1 LQLEAESIVS
11 ACANDLSSGLES
23 LAGSPTIVTVRG
35 QLLQEAR
42 RKEKSG
48 HFNATETPDSRSA
61 EEGINA
67 IKCLLFLLVGPELPD
82 AISIRWRCQY
92 R

>member
-1 LQLEAESIVS
+1 MTCPA
-11 ACANDLSSGLES
+11 GLES

-35 QLLQEAR
+35 QLY
-42 RKEKSG
+42 KKPVGKKKSG

-67 IKCLLFLLVGPELPD
+67 D
-82 AISIRWRCQY
+82 
-92 R
+92 